1 MKESF
6 SKLIQKI
13 RVTEMNQNPKLQK
26 DLQTPPTGITQP
38 EVVQLENPHGKN
50 YLDNSLNK

>member
-50 YLDNSLNK
+50 YLDNS